1 VGWFPWSKLG
11 RYQNRLGPQ
20 ELVAQATLQRS
31 GPADSPC
38 GLAKPGNLRFSAEE
52 YKRGSCGGRLG
63 LTLTIHHSGSAVAP
77 FVDPLTLLLS
87 PALMASPLSDLLLL
101 LLVTSSGI
109 EPYPLLL
116 LPRRRSP
123 FSIDA
128 AQRLGL
134 AVESQDLSA
143 RLLPVEAVKWANCR
157 STRLSHGLNR
167 SGGVPG
173 SNGSVSF
180 DGGASG
186 GGTARDSVG
195 EVGGGP

>member
-1 VGWFPWSKLG
+1 
-11 RYQNRLGPQ
+11 
-20 ELVAQATLQRS
+20 
-31 GPADSPC
+31 
-38 GLAKPGNLRFSAEE
+38 
-52 YKRGSCGGRLG
+52 
-63 LTLTIHHSGSAVAP
+63 
-77 FVDPLTLLLS
+77 
-87 PALMASPLSDLLLL
+87 MASPSSDLLLL
-101 LLVTSSGI
+101 LLVTSSGT

-128 AQRLGL
+128 AQRLGP
-134 AVESQDLSA
+134 AVESQDLGT
-143 RLLPVEAVKWANCR
+143 RLLPVEAVKRANYR

-173 SNGSVSF
+173 SNGSASF

-195 EVGGGP
+195 EVGGVVVVRSANDPWGQPRGPMEILTIRHIAGTPTRPVTTVMRQTPSSYSSPSTSL